1 MVKSQVILNRKDYM
15 RVCNELQNL
24 KTDLN
29 IVRTESN
36 KDFVDTMERRISVM
50 QNILIEE

>member
-1 MVKSQVILNRKDYM
+1 MVKSQVILERKDYV
-15 RVCNELQNL
+15 RVCNELQEL

-29 IVRTESN
+29 IVRTNGN
-36 KDFVDTMERRISVM
+36 KDFVDTMERRISVI

>member
-1 MVKSQVILNRKDYM
+1 MVKSQVILERRDYV
-15 RVCNELQNL
+15 RICNELQEL

-29 IVRTESN
+29 IVRTSSN
-36 KDFVDTMERRISVM
+36 KDFVDTMERRIGVM